1 LHPIYFGSDALLEAL
16 FCFAQA
22 KAQSLMTLSDRL
34 GIVFGWKAVDTTGVR
49 PSMPSGSWGQFIN
62 GFEAFRHLFRST
74 PKIDPAD
81 ANAGDDNSIVSITIN
96 WMATSWG
103 MMPPQVGQS
112 DGATFTPLA
121 RPHPYL
127 AILEQPNPYY
137 DGLDLNIS
145 LLHDYLKRGNAYE
158 LLVRNRRDEVI
169 ESYWL
174 PANLVRPIPDASGY
188 LSHYEYTPG
197 RTERLEIED
206 VVHHRFRVDP
216 ANPLQGVSPLAEQ
229 YREIVTDN
237 SYSDYGAG
245 LAKEGGVPPIMFAPR
260 IVRDSTGTATVTMK
274 PEAAKSLTERL
285 RDRLSRSP
293 GKPFFV
299 PGSVEMH
306 QMGFKPDEMA
316 LLDTRAMPECRIPAA
331 LGIHPVTIGLYTG
344 FLHANY
350 ANSVEFN
357 KQSMRNGLLPIVRR
371 FEVARTKRALRS
383 FPGSE
388 RLTLRYDTSQIP
400 ELQES
405 YTERRKEAREDLAA
419 GVITIEEAREE
430 GGRSVDPKV
439 LADLSARGEVGR
451 DSKDIASLVSAVG
464 TLIRSGFDPQ
474 ASLAAVG
481 LDAISHT
488 GLLPVTV
495 QEDGTVKSLKRV
507 SLDSSASSFRAALL
521 AREDKAVAAM
531 RASLDSIASSIEE
544 KLEAL
549 VADMEAAILAG
560 EVVTEGWMLR
570 AQSYVDLLAEIE
582 AQYSSLG
589 ESEAEGIQA
598 AQQDAVTLA
607 TRAAETMTR
616 ARLGTPPSGATI
628 PAWRE
633 LPADVIEAFVGRA
646 QDGTALADLLASLGP
661 DAAKATREAILVGIA
676 EGQGPKDVARTIRSV
691 AGMSRRRAETIAR
704 TEMHQAAREAT
715 RLSYEENSD
724 VVAGYVRLSAGDSRT
739 CAACFALHGKKS
751 QVSEIMPT
759 HPCCRCVLAPDV
771 KSWNEIL
778 GRDDIE
784 QDATEIEDGETIF
797 GRLSEADQRAVLG
810 AGMYEAWARGD
821 VPFSAMAVETND
833 ERWGPGIRTATLQEV
848 MAR

>member
-1 LHPIYFGSDALLEAL
+1 
-16 FCFAQA
+16 
-22 KAQSLMTLSDRL
+22 MTLSDRL

-103 MMPPQVGQS
+103 MMPPQVGQT

-174 PANLVRPIPDASGY
+174 PASLVRPIPDQKGY

-197 RTERLEIED
+197 KTERLEIED

-260 IVRDSTGTATVTMK
+260 IVRDSTGTATVTMT
-274 PEAAKSLTERL
+274 PAASKSLTERL
-285 RDRLSRSP
+285 RDKFSRSP

-405 YTERRKEAREDLAA
+405 YVERRKEAREDLAA
-419 GVITIEEAREE
+419 GVITLEEAREE
-430 GGRSVDPKV
+430 GGRSVDPKI
-439 LADLSARGEVGR
+439 LAQL
-451 DSKDIASLVSAVG
+451 
-464 TLIRSGFDPQ
+464 Q
-474 ASLAAVG
+474 Q
-481 LDAISHT
+481 
-488 GLLPVTV
+488 LPPAPPAPAPP
-495 QEDGTVKSLKRV
+495 VKSLKKV
-507 SLDSSASSFRAALL
+507 GDGLSAARSFRASLL

-531 RASLDSIASSIEE
+531 RASLDAINASIEE

-549 VADMEAAILAG
+549 VADMEAAIAG
-560 EVVTEGWMLR
+560 NELITEGWLLR

-589 ESEAEGIQA
+589 ESEAEGIA
-598 AQQDAVTLA
+598 SAQQDAATLA
-607 TRAAETMTR
+607 ARAAETMTR
-616 ARLGTPPSGATI
+616 ARMGTPPSGATI

>member
-1 LHPIYFGSDALLEAL
+1 
-16 FCFAQA
+16 
-22 KAQSLMTLSDRL
+22 MTLSQRL
-34 GIVFGWKAVDTTGVR
+34 GIALGWKAVDTAGVR
-49 PSMPSGSWGQFIN
+49 PSMPSGLWGQFIN
-62 GFEAFRHLFRST
+62 GFEAFSHLFRST

-103 MMPPQVGQS
+103 MMPPQIGTT

-174 PANLVRPIPDASGY
+174 PANLVRPIPDQNGY

-197 RTERLEIED
+197 KTERLEIED

-331 LGIHPVTIGLYTG
+331 LGIHPTTIGLYTG
-344 FLHANY
+344 FLHANF
-350 ANSVEFN
+350 ANATENN

-371 FEVARTKRALRS
+371 FETARTKRALRS

-388 RLTLRYDTSQIP
+388 NLTLRYDTSQII
-400 ELQES
+400 ELQENF
-405 YTERRKEAREDLAA
+405 TERRKEARADLAA
-419 GVITIEEAREE
+419 GVITIEEARQE
-430 GGRSVDPKV
+430 GGRSVDPKI
-439 LADLSARGEVGR
+439 LAELTAGAGTGDA
-451 DSKDIASLVSAVG
+451 KDVASLVTAVG

-495 QEDGTVKSLKRV
+495 QEDGTVKSIKKV
-507 SLDSSASSFRAALL
+507 SLPAAASSFRASLL

-531 RASLDSIASSIEE
+531 RSSLDAINASIEE

-560 EVVTEGWMLR
+560 EAISEGWMLR
-570 AQSYVDLLAEIE
+570 AQSYIDLLAEIE
-582 AQYSSLG
+582 SQYSSLG
-589 ESEAEGIQA
+589 ESEAEGIA
-598 AQQDAVTLA
+598 SAQQDAVTLS
-607 TRAAETMTR
+607 TRAAEAMTR

-633 LPADVIEAFVGRA
+633 LPSDVIEAFVGRA

-661 DAAKATREAILVGIA
+661 DAAMATRDAILTGIA
-676 EGQGPKDVARTIRSV
+676 DGQGPQEVARAIRSQ

-715 RLSYEENSD
+715 RLSYEENAD
-724 VVAGYVRLSAGDSRT
+724 VVKGYIRLSAGDSRT

-751 QVSEIMPT
+751 QVSELMPT
-759 HPCCRCVLAPDV
+759 HPCCRCVMVPDV

-784 QDATEIEDGETIF
+784 QDAQEIEDGETVF

-810 AGMYEAWARGD
+810 AGIYDAWARGD
-821 VPFSAMAVETND
+821 VPLSAMAVETND